1 MTHGTGTLQSPLCA
15 ISVTPSARPRR
26 SAGTASTAEKGSPAG
41 GLGQRGLD
49 SRLETFRVLEYC
61 AETSP
66 TRDGLVADEPL
77 DFPTA
82 QQLGSNTEARSE
94 RRPASSWDYLY
105 HRQHGRDHAERAQG
119 VRAGRIRRRRARLGA
134 RLGVSLRPT
143 RERLVE
149 QLNPAAGDRCLDLAC
164 GSGLVARAFAAR
176 VGPALVTAVD
186 LSSLQVE
193 HARRALAGAGLAGVC
208 LEVRDAERL
217 GFAPASFERVGCGF
231 GISHFPRPIVA
242 LRGVFR
248 ILSPGGRAG
257 FTVWGPWSRDLGF
270 RLDSLLVR
278 IVPALESLPVR
289 PEDEALDRVVEQNSQ
304 PGRLDAM
311 LRAAGFERVR
321 HRVHALV
328 VHHPDA
334 TSFVDASLVGYE
346 ADFDALEL
354 DADARAGIRDS

>member
-1 MTHGTGTLQSPLCA
+1 MAG
-15 ISVTPSARPRR
+15 ITPSALK
-26 SAGTASTAEKGSPAG
+26 E
-41 GLGQRGLD
+41 
-49 SRLETFRVLEYC
+49 F
-61 AETSP
+61 
-66 TRDGLVADEPL
+66 
-77 DFPTA
+77 
-82 QQLGSNTEARSE
+82 
-94 RRPASSWDYLY
+94 
-105 HRQHGRDHAERAQG
+105 
-119 VRAGRIRRRRARLGA
+119 VRAEYDAAAPGWDRDWASHFGPPA
-134 RLGVSLRPT
+134 
-143 RERLVE
+143 ERLVE
-149 QLNPAAGDRCLDLAC
+149 QLNPAPGNRCLDLAC
-164 GSGLVARAFAAR
+164 GSGLVARAFATR

-193 HARRALAGAGLAGVC
+193 HARRALADAGLADVR
-208 LEVRDAERL
+208 LEVQDAERL

-270 RLDSLLVR
+270 RLDRLLVR

-321 HRVHALV
+321 HRVHTLV

-334 TSFVDASLVGYE
+334 ASFVDASLAGYE

-354 DADARAGIRDS
+354 DADARAGIRARLMKTLAENPHHAVVTRRRFDTLVARKPA